1 MQKTFFFL
9 LCFCSN
15 FTQGFTQ
22 NLVENGSFETA
33 CELLPAAYKRCGNQ
47 SDTKDFAPPWYSPYK
62 TNPDFVC
69 NSLPYIP
76 VNDTDIGFG
85 KLKAADASAY
95 VGIGFNNSNKW
106 IEGIAIALTEPLK
119 PGQVYKI
126 SYKAAY
132 HNDFGKNME
141 AISEN
146 YLGAKLYVKGT
157 NPNTIKDKVKYLSEL
172 HHKTNS
178 QATKDSIDAV
188 LKVGFVQGEQ
198 QAKNLTLLAPQNF
211 KTGEWQTVEKIFTV
225 DFAATHLCISYFNY
239 AKAASGY
246 NTYFFIDDV
255 VVEKSNEKPS
265 IYAVLDKNKPIIV
278 PNLFF
283 DTGKSV
289 LLPASFPELDKLA
302 AALSAQSALRIEI
315 SGHTDNKG
323 NATANQTLSEARAS
337 AVSKYLASK
346 GIDASRLVAK
356 GYGAAQPI
364 APNDDAGRAK
374 NRRVEVKVL

>member
-47 SDTKDFAPPWYSPYK
+47 SDTKDFAPPWYSPYT
-62 TNPDFVC
+62 TNPDLVC

-95 VGIGFNNSNKW
+95 IGIGFNNGTRW
-106 IEGIAIALTEPLK
+106 VEGIAIALTEPLK

-132 HNDFGKNME
+132 HNDFGKNTE
-141 AISEN
+141 AITEN
-146 YLGAKLYVKGT
+146 YLGAQFYVKGT
-157 NPNTIKDKVKYLSEL
+157 KPVSKKERLDYLWNLE
-172 HHKTNS
+172 KTTKS
-178 QATKDSIDAV
+178 QATKDSVQRV
-188 LKVGFVQGEQ
+188 LSNTVQGEQ
-198 QAKNLTLLAPQNF
+198 QAKNLTFLAPQNF

-255 VVEKSNEKPS
+255 IVEKTNEKPS

-315 SGHTDNKG
+315 SGHSDNKG
-323 NATANQTLSEARAS
+323 SAAANQTLSEARAS